1 MVARKYSK
9 LLLRSFCFAFPNVHW
24 LTICLATTAILSLVM
39 LWSGFRIMPEKK
51 ESLYYLLS
59 AQAETLGTLFVLAF
73 TFTLVA
79 AQITSRYS
87 HIMLGRVIGPWAL
100 WYAGPFGVSII
111 LPLYLLRGEFYLWSA
126 QASLLLASY
135 CVLSLL
141 PFVVAVRRL
150 LSISEAMSDIKKGA
164 RNRR

>member
-1 MVARKYSK
+1 
-9 LLLRSFCFAFPNVHW
+9 
-24 LTICLATTAILSLVM
+24 M

-79 AQITSRYS
+79 AQSRLVYS
-87 HIMLGRVIGPWAL
+87 HIMLGRVIGAL
-100 WYAGPFGVSII
+100 GIVVRWPFRSEYHTAALLVARRVLLVVSPSQPTISQ
-111 LPLYLLRGEFYLWSA
+111 LLRA
-126 QASLLLASY
+126 
-135 CVLSLL
+135 
-141 PFVVAVRRL
+141 FVAALCGRCAKTVVDFRGNVRHQ
-150 LSISEAMSDIKKGA
+150 KGA